1 MSLVATS
8 SFHTHSRYCDGRG
21 SIDDVV
27 EAALAAGLTEIG
39 ISSHAPLP
47 FPTPWAMPVERL
59 PEYVREGREA
69 QRRYDGRIAVRLG
82 LEMDYIPDARV
93 TEFQEREIIPLGFDY
108 YIGSVHFLGSGY
120 PPRSYESDPERFL
133 TILRE
138 EYEGDIRAMVEEYY
152 RRIREMLRR
161 PLLAFVGHLDRIKRW
176 NKDQSFFRDDEAWYV
191 AAVGQTLQAIAESG
205 IPVEFNTSG
214 WRKGSAEP
222 YPAAWILARCRDLGI
237 PIIVTADAHAP
248 DQVTWG
254 YDRAI
259 SCLDDLTIT
268 PQQSIEMAGV

>member
-1 MSLVATS
+1 MAIIERSATDLARAIRDGALS
-8 SFHTHSRYCDGRG
+8 SRK
-21 SIDDVV
+21 VV
-27 EAALAAGLTEIG
+27 EAHIAQAR
-39 ISSHAPLP
+39 
-47 FPTPWAMPVERL
+47 RL
-59 PEYVREGREA
+59 NP
-69 QRRYDGRIAVRLG
+69 
-82 LEMDYIPDARV
+82 
-93 TEFQEREIIPLGFDY
+93 
-108 YIGSVHFLGSGY
+108 
-120 PPRSYESDPERFL
+120 
-133 TILRE
+133 
-138 EYEGDIRAMVEEYY
+138 
-152 RRIREMLRR
+152 
-161 PLLAFVGHLDRIKRW
+161 
-176 NKDQSFFRDDEAWYV
+176 
-191 AAVGQTLQAIAESG
+191 TLQAIAESG